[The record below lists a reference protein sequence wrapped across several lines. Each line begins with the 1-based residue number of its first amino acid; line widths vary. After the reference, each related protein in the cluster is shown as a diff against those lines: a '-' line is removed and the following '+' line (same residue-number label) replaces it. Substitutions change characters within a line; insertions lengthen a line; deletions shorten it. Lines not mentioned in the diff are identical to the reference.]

1 MEFKTNIVICFTK
14 RLKMKSK
21 KKLSPLY
28 THPIGSLPRPRV
40 VLDLLA
46 ERQAGTI
53 SMKEFD
59 KRMDDFVIFAI
70 RLQEQAGMDVVSDGE
85 WRRAHY
91 LNEYLER
98 IGGFALVRPF
108 QHHGVQKM
116 TWVCNGKIRF
126 RKPVFTKDA
135 EFLVKHT
142 TRATKFALPSPFLIA
157 MRLWDKKFSAEFYP
171 TLEDLMNDV
180 ATALAI
186 EASALV
192 DAGVDIIQLDDP
204 ALTYYCDTEFIK
216 GLGHD
221 SRIDM
226 SRGMEERIPAAVAAI
241 NRITDGLET
250 EVHLHCCHSV
260 FKRGSDVKGSYRPIL
275 PYFNKLK
282 VNRINV
288 EFAYKDTGH
297 AADLAQFPAHVG
309 AGLGVVDVRS
319 ERIQTVDEI
328 IRLTSDCLKHIDP
341 KRVALNPDCG
351 FAPDSG
357 EPPTLDEAYQKLRNL
372 CEAARR
378 LRDKD

>member
-1 MEFKTNIVICFTK
+1 MELKTHIVTCLAK
-14 RLKMKSK
+14 RLKMKTR
-21 KKLSPLY
+21 KKLPLLY

-46 ERQAGTI
+46 
-53 SMKEFD
+53 D
-59 KRMDDFVIFAI
+59 
-70 RLQEQAGMDVVSDGE
+70 L
-85 WRRAHY
+85 
-91 LNEYLER
+91 
-98 IGGFALVRPF
+98 
-108 QHHGVQKM
+108 
-116 TWVCNGKIRF
+116 
-126 RKPVFTKDA
+126 
-135 EFLVKHT
+135 LVKHT
-142 TRATKFALPSPFLIA
+142 TRATKFALPSPFLVA

-180 ATALAI
+180 AEVLAI
-186 EASALV
+186 EARALV
-192 DAGVDIIQLDDP
+192 DGGVDIIQLDDP

-241 NRITDGLET
+241 NRITKGLES

-260 FKRGSDVKGSYRPIL
+260 FKRGSDVKGSYQPIL
-275 PYFNKLK
+275 SYFDKLK

-297 AADLAQFPAHVG
+297 AADLTRFPSHVG

-319 ERIQTVDEI
+319 ERVQTVDEI
-328 IRLTSDCLKHIDP
+328 VRLTSDCLKHIDA

-357 EPPTLDEAYQKLRNL
+357 EPPTLDEAYQKLHNL

-378 LRDKD
+378 LRG